1 MCWRQNSRQA
11 MASEHMLQRFP
22 VNAGGFGSPTEI
34 VMEYFQRAHSIV
46 SLEIL
51 ERHPTGY
58 LRST

>member
-1 MCWRQNSRQA
+1 VLEAELKTSHGFGA
-11 MASEHMLQRFP
+11 YVAAFS
-22 VNAGGFGSPTEI
+22 VNAEGFGSPTEI
-34 VMEYFQRAHSIV
+34 VMVYFQRAHTIV

>member
-1 MCWRQNSRQA
+1 
-11 MASEHMLQRFP
+11 MLQRFS
-22 VNAGGFGSPTEI
+22 VNAEGFGSPTEI
-34 VMEYFQRAHSIV
+34 VMVYFQRAHTIV